1 MVNEVVPMLPE
12 RLSNELCSLRPKE
25 DRLTYSVLMDVA
37 PDGKVEQYEIVKS
50 VIHSRH
56 RFSYEEAQKVL
67 ERGKGEQSAL
77 LLPLHALARVLN
89 DRRRKN
95 GSIDF
100 DTPEAKFQF
109 DAQGL
114 PSAILRKERLAAH
127 RLVEECMLLANVT
140 VARHIA
146 AGTDDSRPFLYRV
159 HDLPDPER
167 LRELAGFVRQFGFSL
182 EVRSGVS
189 SRALQKLL
197 EEAKNSEVENLI
209 NEVALRSMA
218 KAIYSEKNIGHYG
231 LGFPYYTH
239 FTSPI
244 RRYPDLVIHRLLAE
258 YERPL
263 SPRRREVL
271 LKRLPEIAQLSS
283 DRERV
288 AMNAERESVRVMQV
302 EYMKRHMGDEFE
314 GVIGGVTNFGFFVE
328 INELLVEGLIRV
340 RDLADDYYIFDE
352 KHYALRGRSRGRV
365 FRLGDRVRVR
375 VLAVDPGRRNIDFEL
390 VG

>member
-1 MVNEVVPMLPE
+1 
-12 RLSNELCSLRPKE
+12 
-25 DRLTYSVLMDVA
+25 
-37 PDGKVEQYEIVKS
+37 
-50 VIHSRH
+50 
-56 RFSYEEAQKVL
+56 
-67 ERGKGEQSAL
+67 
-77 LLPLHALARVLN
+77 
-89 DRRRKN
+89 
-95 GSIDF
+95 
-100 DTPEAKFQF
+100 
-109 DAQGL
+109 
-114 PSAILRKERLAAH
+114 
-127 RLVEECMLLANVT
+127 MLLANVT

-271 LKRLPEIAQLSS
+271 RNRLPEIAQLSS

-302 EYMKRHMGDEFE
+302 EYMKRHLGDEFE